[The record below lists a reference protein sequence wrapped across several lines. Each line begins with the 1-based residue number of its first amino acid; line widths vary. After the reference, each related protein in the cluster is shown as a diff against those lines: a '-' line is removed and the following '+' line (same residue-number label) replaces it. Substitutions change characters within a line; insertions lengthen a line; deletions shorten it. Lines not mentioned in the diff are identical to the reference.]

1 MEDRE
6 AMDTTMDSAE
16 TQGRLVDNDVTSE
29 DCHWAAYQHLAGFL
43 GIVLFEGVGTMGA
56 ILLTAVLWM
65 IKKDVSPYLDDHGRE
80 ALNFQVTL
88 ALYRM
93 IALVPLMFILG
104 PAGLILVNLFGAV
117 AMIMMALRGSRGE
130 FVRYPMTIRVFNDA

>member
-16 TQGRLVDNDVTSE
+16 TRNRLVDHEVTSE
-29 DCHWAAYQHLAGFL
+29 DCHWAAFLHLAGFV
-43 GIVLFEGVGTMGA
+43 GIVLDGVGTMAA
-56 ILLTAVLWM
+56 ILLTAVLWIM
-65 IKKDVSPYLDDHGRE
+65 KKDVSPYLNDHGRE

-88 ALYRM
+88 AAYRL
-93 IALVPLMFILG
+93 IALVPLVFILG

-130 FVRYPMTIRVFNDA
+130 FVRYPMTIRVFNEA